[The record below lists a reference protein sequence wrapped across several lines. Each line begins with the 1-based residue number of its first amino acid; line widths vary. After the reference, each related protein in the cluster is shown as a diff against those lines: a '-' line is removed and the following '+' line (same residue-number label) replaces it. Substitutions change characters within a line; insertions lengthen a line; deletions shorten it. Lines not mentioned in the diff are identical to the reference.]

1 MKNMSLTAAALSAG
15 CARLP
20 VAPPVFLQGTGAS
33 HITERLTKL
42 IKEPVVIDKI
52 NLLRTQGK
60 LFVRVH
66 AANGIVGTTLCNERM
81 EHLHSLL
88 NGLVIPFYIGK
99 DARQVETLCEEV
111 FLDER
116 NYKYGGMPFW
126 NCAGTVEIAVWDLLG
141 RIAGLPV
148 AQLLGQPIRS
158 EVPVYLSSLT
168 RNTTPEQETANLQ
181 QKIERS
187 GARAVKIKVG
197 GRMHN
202 TPEAEARTQALVPLL
217 RKTLGNDITI
227 YADANG
233 SYTPKEGI
241 RIARLLE
248 DYGVDVLEE
257 PCPWEDYNGNRL
269 VNRSLRRMKLAGGEQ
284 DTSFYRFQDMVE
296 TGVYSIL
303 QPDLY
308 YNGGIV
314 RALKVARLAEQHGK
328 HFAPHSPKADPMH
341 APFLQLM
348 AVAPAVYGF
357 QEYPANPPKQQP
369 AWYAPHFLLK
379 KGVLEIPQEPGL
391 GVAYDE
397 DIFKN
402 VERTGH

>member
-1 MKNMSLTAAALSAG
+1 MSLTAAALSAG

-141 RIAGLPV
+141 RIADLPV

>member
-1 MKNMSLTAAALSAG
+1 MSLTAAALSAG